1 MRGRGDLAHQ
11 GIDLASGNRHN
22 DSLNSANLFVRN
34 VLCLGHAKVV
44 FDSWLTFPGHG
55 RSQSDHCRSAGIEM
69 LLVADDIVEITVGFM
84 LFGWQH
90 DAKGPLFKIM
100 DRSQILLY
108 TGTLPDALVGL
119 VSHCELII

>member
-1 MRGRGDLAHQ
+1 
-11 GIDLASGNRHN
+11 
-22 DSLNSANLFVRN
+22 
-34 VLCLGHAKVV
+34 LCLGHAKVV

-100 DRSQILLY
+100 ARSQILLY